1 MERRERVLCKVYTVG
16 WVDLNDFRLFFEF
29 YANPVR
35 NPSTNFP
42 PQESTP
48 NFVEKVL
55 FLKGAVSQDF
65 LPFFYFM
72 NSSHLG
78 P

>member
-35 NPSTNFP
+35 NPPTNFP

-55 FLKGAVSQDF
+55 FLKVQCHKIF
-65 LPFFYFM
+65 CHFFI
-72 NSSHLG
+72 S
-78 P
+78 